1 MQQIHCNVSVA
12 HLFSVFQS
20 KLKKTK
26 TRFYSVISC
35 LLNMSMPLLPPNS
48 ANLIALPMLTTYNSV
63 GKESTCNAGDPGL
76 IPGSG
81 RSTGE
86 GIAYPLPVF
95 LGFPCGSADKESACN
110 AGDPVRSLGW
120 KDTLVKGKAIHSSI
134 MDWRIPWTSQT

>member
-1 MQQIHCNVSVA
+1 
-12 HLFSVFQS
+12 
-20 KLKKTK
+20 
-26 TRFYSVISC
+26 
-35 LLNMSMPLLPPNS
+35 MSMPLLPPNS

-110 AGDPVRSLGW
+110 AGD
-120 KDTLVKGKAIHSSI
+120 LVWEDPLEKGVATHSRILAWSI
-134 MDWRIPWTSQT
+134 PRTIQSMGSQRVGQD